1 MNSKTSGRHILHS
14 SPLPGQRGV
23 ALMVAL
29 IFLIVV
35 TLIGLAAAR
44 IVTLETRLTG
54 NVQNRNVAMQSAEA
68 TLRFAE
74 TGLLQG
80 TYTNFAANGSGLYTF
95 DLGQSTP
102 WYASAG
108 WSPSSTSVLQ
118 YAGPSL
124 SSAGYA
130 QTPQFLIEQ
139 MPSVALPGESIGMSQ
154 YGSGVP
160 PSAVYRITARATGGD
175 TTSYV
180 MLQSIVH

>member
-1 MNSKTSGRHILHS
+1 MNLRTPERYI
-14 SPLPGQRGV
+14 PPGQRGV

-29 IFLIVV
+29 VFLIVV
-35 TLIGLAAAR
+35 TLIGIAAAR

-54 NVQNRNVAMQSAEA
+54 NVQNRDVAVQSAEA
-68 TLRFAE
+68 ALRFAE
-74 TGLLQG
+74 AGLLQG
-80 TYTNFAANGSGLYTF
+80 SYTNFAANGQGLYTF
-95 DLGQSTP
+95 DSSQSSP

-108 WSPSSTSVLQ
+108 WTSSSTTVLP
-118 YAGPSL
+118 YTGPAL

-130 QTPQFLIEQ
+130 QAPQFIIEQ
-139 MPSVALPGESIGMSQ
+139 MPSVALPGESIGMGQ

-175 TTSYV
+175 TTSHV